1 MGFSSRQLQTV
12 QVSACVS
19 KVLFRPVPNMADF
32 RDSYSGS
39 NFGDDSYSN
48 FGGGSGGS
56 GGFGGRSRGRTQ
68 RPIPTEPPFTVFVG
82 NLPNGIIQGDIDI
95 IFKKCEIKNVRLV
108 RDRETDKFKGFGYVE
123 FADRSSLE
131 EALTYDGA
139 LFEDKYLRV
148 DVAEGRKSDRG
159 GFDRGRGGRGRGDF
173 MDRGGRGGRG
183 GGGSG
188 GGRDDFGYS
197 DRGRFSEGRG
207 GFHGGDRG
215 GFRGGF
221 RGTSR
226 GASDD
231 WSDRDG
237 YGSNRFRG
245 SGGTSR
251 PRRDSGGQIAPDL
264 REPSPESAAR
274 RPKLK
279 LLPRTVKDPVNDVV
293 HTARNESIFGKGR
306 PRDEPE
312 PEEDAEAKEPAA
324 KAHSDNGDSQ

>member
-1 MGFSSRQLQTV
+1 MKIIIV
-12 QVSACVS
+12 YVS
-19 KVLFRPVPNMADF
+19 
-32 RDSYSGS
+32 
-39 NFGDDSYSN
+39 
-48 FGGGSGGS
+48 
-56 GGFGGRSRGRTQ
+56 
-68 RPIPTEPPFTVFVG
+68 
-82 NLPNGIIQGDIDI
+82 
-95 IFKKCEIKNVRLV
+95 
-108 RDRETDKFKGFGYVE
+108 
-123 FADRSSLE
+123 
-131 EALTYDGA
+131 
-139 LFEDKYLRV
+139 
-148 DVAEGRKSDRG
+148 
-159 GFDRGRGGRGRGDF
+159 
-173 MDRGGRGGRG
+173 GGRGGRG

-264 REPSPESAAR
+264 REPSPG
-274 RPKLK
+274 KLNNHFK
-279 LLPRTVKDPVNDVV
+279 HNHKWKSGFQT
-293 HTARNESIFGKGR
+293 T
-306 PRDEPE
+306 
-312 PEEDAEAKEPAA
+312 
-324 KAHSDNGDSQ
+324 